1 MKKLHLVLAS
11 LATATSFLLAPQAA
25 WANQSDDSQESSS
38 AVSESSKKLEN
49 KEQEEAFFKNLLK
62 VEPTAIDKGQDKIF
76 ESSKNWMYEAVDGK
90 EPPKPTERPYK
101 IPEDWK
107 MHPSL
112 TKDDRRDIGYR
123 IMTPGMKGYVN
134 LYTLEA
140 YTTSPLKGGKLLTDK
155 ELEERL
161 KSDRPTPIFQESI
174 EIDGKQFQARYEVE
188 PEHDTA
194 CLVFYRLED
203 TGNQDDSVLVGALY
217 FPLERDQDLE
227 TAISQQVG
235 NLKGILSQLS
245 KDK

>member
-1 MKKLHLVLAS
+1 MKKIHLVLAS
-11 LATATSFLLAPQAA
+11 LTTATSFLLAPQAA
-25 WANQSDDSQESSS
+25 WANESDDSQESSS
-38 AVSESSKKLEN
+38 ALSESSKELEN
-49 KEQEEAFFKNLLK
+49 KEQEEAFFKTLLK
-62 VEPTAIDKGQDKIF
+62 VEATAFDKGQDKIF

-161 KSDRPTPIFQESI
+161 KSDRPDSIFRGSI
-174 EIDGKQFQARYEVE
+174 EIEGKQFQARYEVE

-203 TGNQDDSVLVGALY
+203 TGKQDDSVLVGALY

-227 TAISQQVG
+227 TAISQQVA

>member
-11 LATATSFLLAPQAA
+11 LATATSFLLAPQVA

-38 AVSESSKKLEN
+38 AVSESSKELEN
-49 KEQEEAFFKNLLK
+49 KEQEEVFFKTLLK
-62 VEPTAIDKGQDKIF
+62 VEATAIDKGQDKIF
-76 ESSKNWMYEAVDGK
+76 ESSKNWMYETVDGK
-90 EPPKPTERPYK
+90 ESPKPTERPYK

-161 KSDRPTPIFQESI
+161 NSDRPTPIFQESI

-203 TGNQDDSVLVGALY
+203 TGNQDDSLLVGALY
-217 FPLERDQDLE
+217 FPLERDQALE
-227 TAISQQVG
+227 TAISQQVA

>member
-1 MKKLHLVLAS
+1 M
-11 LATATSFLLAPQAA
+11 
-25 WANQSDDSQESSS
+25 
-38 AVSESSKKLEN
+38 
-49 KEQEEAFFKNLLK
+49 
-62 VEPTAIDKGQDKIF
+62 
-76 ESSKNWMYEAVDGK
+76 
-90 EPPKPTERPYK
+90 
-101 IPEDWK
+101 
-107 MHPSL
+107 
-112 TKDDRRDIGYR
+112 
-123 IMTPGMKGYVN
+123 
-134 LYTLEA
+134 
-140 YTTSPLKGGKLLTDK
+140 LTDK

-188 PEHDTA
+188 PEIDTA

-203 TGNQDDSVLVGALY
+203 TGKQDDSVLVGALY

>member
-25 WANQSDDSQESSS
+25 WANESDDSQESSS
-38 AVSESSKKLEN
+38 ALSESTKELEN
-49 KEQEEAFFKNLLK
+49 KEQEEAFFKTLLK

-107 MHPSL
+107 LQPSL
-112 TKDDRRDIGYR
+112 TKDDRRDVGYR

-140 YTTSPLKGGKLLTDK
+140 YATSPLKGGKLITEK
-155 ELEERL
+155 ELQERIE
-161 KSDRPTPIFQESI
+161 SDQEDALFQDKL

-188 PEHDTA
+188 PNQGMA
-194 CLVFYRLED
+194 CLVLYRLED
-203 TGNQDDSVLVGALY
+203 TGKEDDSVLVGALY

-227 TAISQQVG
+227 TAISQQVA

>member
-25 WANQSDDSQESSS
+25 WANESDDNQESSS
-38 AVSESSKKLEN
+38 ALSESSKELEN
-49 KEQEEAFFKNLLK
+49 KEQEEAFFKTLLK
-62 VEPTAIDKGQDKIF
+62 VEPSAIDKGQDKIF

-107 MHPSL
+107 LHPSL
-112 TKDDRRDIGYR
+112 TKDDRRDVGYR

-140 YTTSPLKGGKLLTDK
+140 YATSPLKGGKL
-155 ELEERL
+155 
-161 KSDRPTPIFQESI
+161 

-188 PEHDTA
+188 PNQGMA
-194 CLVFYRLED
+194 CLVLYRLED
-203 TGNQDDSVLVGALY
+203 TGKEDDSVLVGALY

-227 TAISQQVG
+227 TAISQQVA

>member
-11 LATATSFLLAPQAA
+11 LATATSFLLTPQSA

-38 AVSESSKKLEN
+38 AVSESSKELEN
-49 KEQEEAFFKNLLK
+49 KEQEEAFFKTLLK
-62 VEPTAIDKGQDKIF
+62 VEATAIDKGQDKIF

-140 YTTSPLKGGKLLTDK
+140 YRTSPPQGW
-155 ELEERL
+155 
-161 KSDRPTPIFQESI
+161 
-174 EIDGKQFQARYEVE
+174 
-188 PEHDTA
+188 
-194 CLVFYRLED
+194 
-203 TGNQDDSVLVGALY
+203 
-217 FPLERDQDLE
+217 
-227 TAISQQVG
+227 QVAHR
-235 NLKGILSQLS
+235 
-245 KDK
+245 

>member
-1 MKKLHLVLAS
+1 
-11 LATATSFLLAPQAA
+11 
-25 WANQSDDSQESSS
+25 
-38 AVSESSKKLEN
+38 
-49 KEQEEAFFKNLLK
+49 
-62 VEPTAIDKGQDKIF
+62 
-76 ESSKNWMYEAVDGK
+76 MYEAVDGK

-203 TGNQDDSVLVGALY
+203 TGNQDDSLLVGALY

-227 TAISQQVG
+227 TAISQQVA

>member
-11 LATATSFLLAPQAA
+11 LATATSFLLAPQVA

-38 AVSESSKKLEN
+38 AVSEYSKELEN
-49 KEQEEAFFKNLLK
+49 KEQEEAFFKTLLK
-62 VEPTAIDKGQDKIF
+62 VEATAFDKGQDKIF

-161 KSDRPTPIFQESI
+161 KSDRPDSIFQGSI
-174 EIDGKQFQARYEVE
+174 EIEGKQFQARYEVE

-203 TGNQDDSVLVGALY
+203 TGKQDDSVLVGALY